1 MAKMDEKG
9 VVVLADAIRDSLVS
23 GKDGT
28 SRDVHDMHRMGK
40 EQLLRR
46 NFRFFSIFS
55 FTVVLLSTWEVVL
68 GTAAFGLGNGGTAGL
83 VYMYILSFVGY
94 IFVIASMAEM
104 ASMAPTAGGQYHW
117 ISEFAP
123 PSAQKFLSYTMG
135 WLSVLAWQC
144 GTAAGCFLAATEL
157 QGIIVLN
164 YPDYAF
170 QHWHG
175 TLIAILIVLL
185 TVVLNTVGVRLL
197 PWLETCA
204 FVLHITGFFAYI
216 VPVWVMGPKPR
227 ASAEIFA
234 EFTNEGGWHSMGLS
248 VLIGLITP
256 VTALIGSDSAVHL
269 SEELRNASKSLPRAM
284 LATIMLNGGLG
295 FVTVV
300 TFCYNIGDVSSV
312 LDTPTGFPFIQLYYN
327 MTGSVA
333 GTTAMVSVMIILS
346 IANATANMTTA
357 SRQLFAFARDHG
369 FPFRHIFAHV
379 PTGRGPW
386 SVRDVPLNAILFTGV
401 VSSMM
406 SVINVGS
413 TIAYNQLTS
422 MGIAALL
429 SSYLVSTS
437 CMALRRIRG
446 QPLLPAHFT
455 LGRAGLPINLVALA
469 FLTLAFIMS
478 FFPPVADPPLD
489 KMNWAIVVYGAV
501 FLASMAYYIPVGRHY
516 YKGPVAYVRHLE

>member
-1 MAKMDEKG
+1 MDKKG
-9 VVVLADAIRDSLVS
+9 TVILADAIHDSLVS
-23 GKDGT
+23 EKDGT

-40 EQLLRR
+40 KQLLRR

-83 VYMYILSFVGY
+83 IYMYILTFSGY

-104 ASMAPTAGGQYHW
+104 APMAPTAGGQYHW

-157 QGIIVLN
+157 QGILVLN
-164 YPDYAF
+164 YPGYIF
-170 QHWHG
+170 QNWHG
-175 TLIAILIVLL
+175 TLISILIVILL
-185 TVVLNTVGVRLL
+185 VVLNTIGIRLL

-204 FVLHITGFFAYI
+204 FVLHMAGFFAFI
-216 VPVWVMGPKPR
+216 IPVWFMGPKP
-227 ASAEIFA
+227 SPSMDVFTQ
-234 EFTNEGGWHSMGLS
+234 FTNQGGWHSSGLS
-248 VLIGLITP
+248 VLIGIITP

-284 LATIMLNGGLG
+284 MATIVLNGGLG
-295 FVTVV
+295 FVTVL
-300 TFCYNIGDVSSV
+300 TFCYNIGDVSSL

-327 MTGSVA
+327 MTGSIK
-333 GTTAMVSVMIILS
+333 GTSALVSVMIILS
-346 IANATANMTTA
+346 IANATANMATA
-357 SRQLFAFARDHG
+357 SRQLFAFARDNG
-369 FPFRHIFAHV
+369 VPFRQVFAHV
-379 PTGRGPW
+379 PARGPI
-386 SVRDVPLNAILFTGV
+386 REIPFNAILFTGV
-401 VSSMM
+401 VSSLL

-413 TIAYNQLTS
+413 TIAYNQLAS

-437 CMALRRIRG
+437 CMALRRIRR

-455 LGRAGLPINLVALA
+455 LGRAGLPVNLVAIGFLLLA
-469 FLTLAFIMS
+469 FTMS
-478 FFPPVADPPLD
+478 FFPPVADPAPD
-489 KMNWAIVVYGAV
+489 TMNWAILVYGVVIA
-501 FLASMAYYIPVGRHY
+501 ASLAYYIPMGRHH
-516 YKGPVAYVRHLE
+516 YKGPVVYVRQDY

>member
-1 MAKMDEKG
+1 MDKKVKG
-9 VVVLADAIRDSLVS
+9 PVVLADAIRDSLVS

-28 SRDVHDMHRMGK
+28 SRDVHDMYRMGK

-104 ASMAPTAGGQYHW
+104 SSMAPTAGGQYHW

-123 PSAQKFLSYTMG
+123 RSAQKFLSYTMG

-164 YPDYAF
+164 YPNYTLK
-170 QHWHG
+170 HWHG
-175 TLIAILIVLL
+175 TLITILIVLL
-185 TVVLNTVGVRLL
+185 LVALNTVGVGLL
-197 PWLETCA
+197 PWLQTCA
-204 FVLHITGFFAYI
+204 FILHITGFFAYI
-216 VPVWVMGPKPR
+216 IPVWFMGPKPGP
-227 ASAEIFA
+227 SADVFT
-234 EFTNEGGWHSMGLS
+234 EFTNQGGWHSMGLS

-295 FVTVV
+295 FVTVL
-300 TFCYNIGDVSSV
+300 TFCYNIGDVSSI
-312 LDTPTGFPFIQLYYN
+312 LDSPTGFPFIQLYYN
-327 MTGSVA
+327 MTRSIT

-346 IANATANMTTA
+346 VANATANMTTA

-369 FPFRHIFAHV
+369 FPLPV
-379 PTGRGPW
+379 
-386 SVRDVPLNAILFTGV
+386 VRDIPLNAVLFTGV
-401 VSSMM
+401 VSSLL

-422 MGIAALL
+422 MGVAALL

-446 QPLLPAHFT
+446 QSLLPTHFS
-455 LGRAGLPINLVALA
+455 LGRIGLLVNLIAIAFLALA
-469 FLTLAFIMS
+469 FVMS
-478 FFPPVADPPLD
+478 LFPPVADPPLD
-489 KMNWAIVVYGAV
+489 TMNWAIFVYGAV
-501 FLASMAYYIPVGRHY
+501 VLTSLAYYLPVGRHY
-516 YKGPVAYVRHLE
+516 YKGPVAYVRRID